1 MGYSSR
7 ILAESWESN
16 TLYWVA
22 LADELNLPPS
32 ALNLKIPEWTG
43 MLAEQIF
50 ASHLEDWPAVLR
62 SLHHVGEDVRAK
74 ARAEDKSAGGLARA
88 VEGERP

>member
-22 LADELNLPPS
+22 LADELNLPP
-32 ALNLKIPEWTG
+32 AELNLKIPEWTG

-50 ASHLEDWPAVLR
+50 ASNLEDWPAVLEALR
-62 SLHHVGEDVRAK
+62 SVGAAVRQQH
-74 ARAEDKSAGGLARA
+74 RAAVRERNSGL
-88 VEGERP
+88 E